1 VSAGR
6 LELLD
11 LVTGL
16 AGAARPGEQLE
27 VFAARGHS
35 TKARAHGGEVE
46 AFTSAEAYGIGVRV
60 VLDHRVGFAS
70 AGSLDPTVVAEVVA
84 EARDN
89 AGFAEVDEWAGVA
102 EPDGVDA
109 VEIDLWRPGFGA
121 FPTEGKIALALDLE
135 RAVLEGDPRITGVR
149 TSAYGDS
156 ASEAAVA
163 TSTGIARWSRAT
175 SCSLSVLAL
184 AADGEATQTGSG
196 LSVGREPV
204 DLDLVE
210 AATDAVVRA
219 TSLLGAGK
227 VSSRRVPLV
236 LEPRMAS
243 TVLGLVAGTLTGGPV
258 VKGRSPF
265 AERMEEQVASP
276 LLTLVD
282 DPTDQRSLGA
292 DSHDGEGLAT
302 RRNVLVDA
310 GVLRGYLLDSYTG
323 RRLGLPSTGSAVRG
337 SRSIPQAGVQ
347 ALGVAPG
354 EGDLDSL
361 AAAHEGALVV
371 RSMTGL
377 HSGVNPVS
385 GDFSVG
391 VEGHLVRGGEAA
403 EPVREVTVAS
413 TLQRLLLDITA
424 VGADVEWLPSGN
436 GVPSIV
442 VGEVALSGS

>member
-1 VSAGR
+1 MTTGGT
-6 LELLD
+6 ELLD
-11 LVTGL
+11 LVTGI
-16 AGAARPGEQLE
+16 AGQAGPGEQLE

-35 TKARAHGGEVE
+35 TKVRAHGGEVE
-46 AFTSAEAYGIGVRV
+46 AFTSAESYGIGVRV
-60 VLDHRVGFAS
+60 VHDRRVGFAS
-70 AGSLDPTVVAEVVA
+70 AGSLDPAVVAEVLA

-89 AGFAEVDEWAGVA
+89 AGFAEVDQWAGVA
-102 EPDGVDA
+102 EPDGVEPVA
-109 VEIDLWRPGFGA
+109 IDLWRPDFDA
-121 FPTEGKIALALDLE
+121 FPTERKIALALDLE
-135 RAVLEGDPRITGVR
+135 RAVLDGDPRITGVR

-163 TSTGIARWSRAT
+163 TSTGIAQWSRAT

-184 AADGEATQTGSG
+184 AADGEATQTGAG
-196 LSVGREPV
+196 LSAGRQPA
-204 DLDLVE
+204 DLDVAE
-210 AATDAVVRA
+210 AAADAVVRA
-219 TSLLGAGK
+219 TRLLGAGK
-227 VSSRRVPLV
+227 ISSRRLPLV

-265 AERMEEQVASP
+265 ADRAGEVIASP

-310 GVLRGYLLDSYTG
+310 GVLRGFLLDCYTG
-323 RRLGLPSTGSAVRG
+323 RRLGLASTGSAVRG
-337 SRSIPQAGVQ
+337 SRSTPQPGVQ
-347 ALGVAPG
+347 ALAVAPG
-354 EGDLDSL
+354 EGDFDSL
-361 AAAHEGALVV
+361 VAAHEGALVV

-377 HSGVNPVS
+377 HSGVNTVS

-403 EPVREVTVAS
+403 EAVREVTVAS

-436 GVPSIV
+436 GVPTIV